1 MKILKVVMAILFV
14 SSTAFASDAFVKKAK
29 AGSLK
34 VEYSSIKPLVVG
46 YNDIEIVVKKG
57 SKVFDGAK
65 VTFKIFM
72 PEMPGMP
79 YMDDIV
85 EANEIEEGVYRVKS
99 SISMGGTWQVRIYI
113 ERDGKKY
120 RAKSSIIL

>member
-1 MKILKVVMAILFV
+1 MKIFKIIMAILFV
-14 SSTAFASDAFVKKAK
+14 SSTAFASDAFVKKEK

-34 VEYSSIKPLVVG
+34 LEYSSVKPLVVG
-46 YNDIEIVVKKG
+46 DNDIKIVIKKG
-57 SKVFDGAK
+57 SKVFSGAK

-85 EANEIEEGVYRVKS
+85 EANELEDGVYRVKS

-120 RAKSSIIL
+120 RAKSSVIL